1 MMYYVREIANPLNI
15 IAWGH
20 SEPGQYS
27 FDNTLYEEI
36 FGSLPN
42 GYQVVKLKTKNELIA
57 EKKLEIRDSYKSAPL
72 NIREQFVL
80 ALAQVLSSLDI
91 EDYVLAESVMTA
103 VDVSETA
110 IPNPA
115 DRVIAEDIKST
126 ILAKI
131 QEIIS
136 L

>member
-1 MMYYVREIANPLNI
+1 MMYYVREISNPLNI

-20 SEPGQYS
+20 SESGQYS
-27 FDNTLYEEI
+27 FDNTLYEEV
-36 FGSLPN
+36 FGSLPS
-42 GYQVVKLKTKNELIA
+42 GYQLVKLKTKSELIT

-91 EDYVLAESVMTA
+91 EDYTLAESVMMA
-103 VDVSETA
+103 VDISETT
-110 IPNPA
+110 IPDPA
-115 DRVIAEDIKST
+115 DRAIATDIKNT